1 MKTPEEILKLY
12 PALTHMKFKLQD
24 IEMCAVRIAMKE
36 YAKQWVEE
44 ASKIGKEYPYGK
56 AITDSILDIKQQI
69 DAQ

>member
-36 YAKQWVEE
+36 YAKQWVERAAE
-44 ASKIGKEYPYGK
+44 VENRTEYMTDGEWILRLKEE
-56 AITDSILDIKQQI
+56 I